1 MHGDLDHVVGI
12 LRLKDFVVNAGKG
25 KFVID
30 DLMTK
35 PLYFHENM
43 NVYKVLEALI
53 DEIDDEIEDE
63 PENCLVEGI
72 PASVKKRIDQ

>member
-1 MHGDLDHVVGI
+1 MADGDLDHVVGI

-25 KFVID
+25 NFVID

-43 NVYKVLEALI
+43 NVYKVLVKLS
-53 DEIDDEIEDE
+53 E
-63 PENCLVEGI
+63 PENCLVEGV

>member
-12 LRLKDFVVNAGKG
+12 LRLKD
-25 KFVID
+25 FVID

-43 NVYKVLEALI
+43 NVYKVIVKLS
-53 DEIDDEIEDE
+53 E
-63 PENCLVEGI
+63 PENCLVEGV